1 MNLSPTAN
9 ALIDLFLGDI
19 DQLNSLTPELQSI
32 FSRLP
37 IFDSKLP
44 VDKYANKYF
53 KINLCNLEALS
64 LLDNSVLQLHKEL
77 QTHILDMYSKRVND
91 FRFEFDLDQNPSVG
105 SVYITPFYPQY
116 SYKIQY
122 LIDQYVNIS
131 SRSGTDGAVNV
142 FKKLGQEFQAK
153 LDTYVATKVV
163 YQRAWIAQ
171 HRPESLNFYN
181 MEYLSENMARR
192 FQTKRDV
199 IIFFKALIS
208 SPFDFKFNG
217 YFVTDWKDVVKIF
230 TYNDYY
236 LDPCTRCSAKRISKG
251 YVASGLKKS
260 NDLDPVVGKRL
271 KALKADL
278 EMVLKSDIPD
288 TLLPI
293 GLEYL
298 GQSL

>member
-1 MNLSPTAN
+1 MKLSPTAN

-19 DQLNSLTPELQSI
+19 DQLYRLTPELRSI
-32 FSRLP
+32 LSTLP
-37 IFDSKLP
+37 IFDSELP
-44 VDKYANKYF
+44 LDKYASTYF

-64 LLDNSVLQLHKEL
+64 LLENSVLQLHKEL
-77 QTHILDMYSKRVND
+77 QTHILDMYSKLVND
-91 FRFEFDLDQNPSVG
+91 FRFEFDLDQNPSAVN
-105 SVYITPFYPQY
+105 VYITPFYPQY

-122 LIDQYVNIS
+122 LIDQYIHVS
-131 SRSGTDGAVNV
+131 SRSGIDSAVAV
-142 FKKLGQEFQAK
+142 YKKLGKEFQAK
-153 LDTYVATKVV
+153 LDTYIATKAV

-171 HRPESLNFYN
+171 LRPEGLNFYN
-181 MEYLSENMARR
+181 MEYLSVRKARR

-199 IIFFKALIS
+199 ILFFKALIS
-208 SPFDFKFNG
+208 SPYDFKFNG

-271 KALKADL
+271 KDLKTDL
-278 EMVLKSDIPD
+278 ELVLKSDLPD

-298 GQSL
+298 EQ